1 MLIDSLSNSLLLIPE
16 AIMMLRH
23 FSGPVLIVRRLR
35 DSMMGGGSLS
45 LEQVRLLCAPAV
57 CACCAPAVRLLC
69 ACCAPALHLLCAHA
83 VSAVTT
89 LRSCADADAT
99 SALSRTALATC

>member
-57 CACCAPAVRLLC
+57 CACCAPA
-69 ACCAPALHLLCAHA
+69 LHLLCAHA

>member
-69 ACCAPALHLLCAHA
+69 TCCARMQCLPSLRCAH
-83 VSAVTT
+83 VLT
-89 LRSCADADAT
+89 LT
-99 SALSRTALATC
+99 LPLP